1 MLSAIEKRRI
11 KKVIYSKVTLVVVTV
26 LLVLV
31 ARGTWDIYEKAKYA
45 STNEVRVKTE
55 LELLKKR
62 EEFLNK
68 ELYNIRTNRGK
79 EAEIRAKFDVG
90 REGEKLVVLV
100 DAEES
105 VIIQEPK
112 ELGFL
117 EKIKMFF
124 IDLRI

>member
-31 ARGTWDIYEKAKYA
+31 ARGTWDICEKAKYA

-124 IDLRI
+124 INLRI

>member
-1 MLSAIEKRRI
+1 M
-11 KKVIYSKVTLVVVTV
+11 
-26 LLVLV
+26 
-31 ARGTWDIYEKAKYA
+31 
-45 STNEVRVKTE
+45 
-55 LELLKKR
+55 KKR

-124 IDLRI
+124 INLRI